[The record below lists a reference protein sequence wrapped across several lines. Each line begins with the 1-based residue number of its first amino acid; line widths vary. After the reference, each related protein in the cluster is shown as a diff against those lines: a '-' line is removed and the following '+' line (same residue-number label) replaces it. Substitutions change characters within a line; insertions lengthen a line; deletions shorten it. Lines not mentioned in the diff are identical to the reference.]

1 MPRKIVAHPDSR
13 ERIAAL
19 RAKGLTLQEI
29 GNLFGVSRQGIRRIL
44 QTEPGHKRIRC
55 RVCDCGVNSAGAMLR
70 DDKHVFCLYC
80 LAASPDATFGEH
92 LQAFRLA
99 AGLRIVALAKLAAVE
114 PSHISAYEE
123 GRVDSAAW
131 PIQKRLFRAL
141 GVDLVMRSASNVR
154 RPTSVKLLPSQPSK
168 ATRQKRKQSA

>member
-1 MPRKIVAHPDSR
+1 MPRKIVADPDSR
-13 ERIAAL
+13 KRIAAL

-44 QTEPGHKRIRC
+44 QTDPRHKRIRC
-55 RVCDCGVNSAGAMLR
+55 RTCDCRVNSAGAMLR
-70 DDKHVFCLYC
+70 DDRQVFCLNC

-99 AGLRIVALAKLAAVE
+99 AGLRIVALAKLADVV

-123 GRVDSAAW
+123 GRIESAAW
-131 PIQKRLFRAL
+131 PILRRLFQAL
-141 GVDLVMRSASNVR
+141 GVKHFMEPALSMPASR
-154 RPTSVKLLPSQPSK
+154 
-168 ATRQKRKQSA
+168 AARQNRKQPA